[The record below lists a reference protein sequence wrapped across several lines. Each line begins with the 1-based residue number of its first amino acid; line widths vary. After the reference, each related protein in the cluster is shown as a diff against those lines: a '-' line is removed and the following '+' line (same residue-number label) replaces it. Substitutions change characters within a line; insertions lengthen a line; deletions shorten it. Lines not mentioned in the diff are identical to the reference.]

1 MKNQVR
7 IRTLIVEDEEPART
21 IVKEYLKSI
30 PAIEVIGEAGDGFSG
45 AKAINELKPDLVFLD
60 VQMPK
65 LTGFEL
71 LELLDHPCLIV
82 FTTAYDQ
89 YAIKAF
95 ELNAV
100 DYLLKPFS
108 LTRFQEAV
116 QRAVTR
122 FQANIT
128 DVKVAEA
135 VVKTNEETIE
145 YLERIAVRKGGS
157 IEVIPID
164 DIIYIE
170 SDGDYV
176 VIHTPKGKFM
186 KEKTMKF
193 LELHL
198 IPAKFVRIHRS
209 YIVNVE
215 KIQRLELYE
224 KDSYLVVLQNGEK
237 LRSSDSGQKT
247 LRQRLNL

>member
-1 MKNQVR
+1 MKSGQN
-7 IRTLIVEDEEPART
+7 IRVLIVEDEEPARA
-21 IVKEYLKSI
+21 IVKEYLKSV
-30 PAIEVIGEAGDGFSG
+30 PNIELIGEAGDGFSG

-71 LELLDHPCLIV
+71 IELLDHQCIII

-89 YAIKAF
+89 YALKAF
-95 ELNAV
+95 EMNAV

-108 LTRFQEAV
+108 LSRFQEAV
-116 QRAVTR
+116 QRAIAR
-122 FQANIT
+122 FQANQT
-128 DVKVAEA
+128 DAKIAEA

-145 YLERIAVRKGGS
+145 YLERIAVRKAGS
-157 IEVIPID
+157 IEVIPAE
-164 DIIYIE
+164 DILYVE

-193 LELHL
+193 LESHL
-198 IPAKFVRIHRS
+198 PPAKFVRIHRS